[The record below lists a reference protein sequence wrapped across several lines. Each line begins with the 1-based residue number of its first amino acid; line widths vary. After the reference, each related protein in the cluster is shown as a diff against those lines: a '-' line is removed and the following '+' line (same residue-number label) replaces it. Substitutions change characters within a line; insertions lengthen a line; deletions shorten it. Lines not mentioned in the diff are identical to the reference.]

1 MVLNASLRLCRGWC
15 YGRQR
20 RSMCAMAR
28 EQGLYWVRNR
38 LGQWTFAAYESDG
51 FWRLLDSKAPINGAD
66 IGQHFKDVG
75 PRFDSLRIGAPGTN
89 AGAAA

>member
-1 MVLNASLRLCRGWC
+1 
-15 YGRQR
+15 
-20 RSMCAMAR
+20 MCAMAR

-66 IGQHFKDVG
+66 IGQHFKDIG
-75 PRFDSLRIGAPGTN
+75 PRFDMRHDPAPAVTKT
-89 AGAAA
+89 GAAA